1 MLASTSQ
8 NMSLIFLD
16 LFPKFGTPQDAS
28 RKKQCWNVFVL
39 GHPHVAKFSH
49 HFWTL
54 SPHADVPPV
63 LDVPQWLHP
72 SDHGGHVRFGMFN
85 PHGSTQPTEMFF
97 ISAYFNPLL
106 FFGVRYCLVGQGWWK
121 TTFKDIRTDY
131 WPTIHLALNSS
142 WCSHSVVRCKALLW
156 DSRSS
161 SSGFSRCFVLAFAT
175 WTALKIPYI
184 ILYS

>member
-121 TTFKDIRTDY
+121 KPLRTSVLIIDQPFTWHWIVRGVHTQWSGVKLY
-131 WPTIHLALNSS
+131 YEIQGPLRRDFQAAPFWHLPREPL
-142 WCSHSVVRCKALLW
+142 
-156 DSRSS
+156 
-161 SSGFSRCFVLAFAT
+161 
-175 WTALKIPYI
+175 
-184 ILYS
+184 